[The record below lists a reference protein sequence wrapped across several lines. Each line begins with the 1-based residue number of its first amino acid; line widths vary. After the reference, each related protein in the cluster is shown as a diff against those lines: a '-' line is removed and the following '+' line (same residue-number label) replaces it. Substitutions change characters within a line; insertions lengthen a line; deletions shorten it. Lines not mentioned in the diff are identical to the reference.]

1 MDYQSGGSKVEMG
14 GTKGIGSGSVGG
26 VFGRGVVEMGL
37 ESGLGKE
44 KLGEGEM
51 GRMCLVEGG

>member
-1 MDYQSGGSKVEMG
+1 MEMG